1 MSEADKV
8 TAAVAEQIA
17 ADTKAA
23 QDNMTA
29 IYEAAVQQVVEAQ
42 VQKQAAIMAEPAVD
56 TPVAPAVQPTTV
68 IEKNKS
74 ITLGG
79 VWKAS
84 KRPLFYAGCFSAGY
98 ALGYAVMRKLI

>member
-42 VQKQAAIMAEPAVD
+42 VITAPDVPVVQPATVAAVD
-56 TPVAPAVQPTTV
+56 KK
-68 IEKNKS
+68 ELS
-74 ITLGG
+74 TLSKA
-79 VWKAS
+79 WKVS

-98 ALGYAVMRKLI
+98 ALGYAVMRKLL

>member
-42 VQKQAAIMAEPAVD
+42 VIAAPVVQPATVAAVD
-56 TPVAPAVQPTTV
+56 TKK
-68 IEKNKS
+68 ELS
-74 ITLGG
+74 TLSKA
-79 VWKAS
+79 WKVS

-98 ALGYAVMRKLI
+98 ALGYAVMRKLL